1 MDWLFGLS
9 PGGLQM
15 FQQAA
20 ISCFALLLPSGLA
33 AQSDS
38 AAPLD
43 SGGTFLLILILT
55 GAGLLAVRKERR

>member
-1 MDWLFGLS
+1 
-9 PGGLQM
+9 M

-20 ISCFALLLPSGLA
+20 ISCFALLLPAGLA

-38 AAPLD
+38 AGTPLD
-43 SGGTFLLILILT
+43 PGGTFLLILILT

>member
-1 MDWLFGLS
+1 
-9 PGGLQM
+9 M

-20 ISCFALLLPSGLA
+20 LSSFALLLLPAGVA

-38 AAPLD
+38 APAPLD
-43 SGGTFLLILILT
+43 PGGAFLLILILT